1 MHVLIA
7 FVSGVIFAGGLV
19 IGGMTQPAKV
29 VGFLDVFGQWD
40 PSLAFVMGGAL
51 LVNLLAYKFIVP
63 SRPKPLVEES
73 FHIPT
78 RSDIDWRLV
87 TGGVFF
93 GAGWGIAGFCP
104 GPALTALGSGKTEV
118 MIFVASMAGGM
129 YLYRLVDDI
138 VFGEVGDTT
147 EAGPPERVTI
157 DA

>member
-7 FVSGVIFAGGLV
+7 FVSGIIFAGGLV

-51 LVNLLAYKFIVP
+51 LVNLLAYMFVVP
-63 SRPKPLVEES
+63 SRSEPLVEES

-78 RSDIDWRLV
+78 RSDIDWRLIV
-87 TGGVFF
+87 GGAFF

-104 GPALTALGSGKTEV
+104 GPALTALGSGKTDV

-138 VFGEVGDTT
+138 VFGEVADTS
-147 EAGPPERVTI
+147 EGAPPERVTI